1 MTINE
6 KFDEVHCILS
16 LGQEDRIQNVKKVF
30 NEYNIKNVHYTYTF
44 NKPIYKNIRNSYPSI
59 VTPFYDS
66 LNEKDHI
73 IYNRVFDC
81 ALNHYNIIKSA
92 YLRNLNSVLV
102 FEDDIN
108 FIVNKNI
115 VNKVIDLMP
124 EDYDILKF
132 YNGDDQI
139 RLGITTES
147 NIEYTKRFKYF
158 EGITYQDFYSCV
170 MVGYS
175 RKGMKAYI
183 DKIEENGIAACDIY
197 YEHLI
202 KENKIN
208 VYRLTSYFINP
219 TLPSFTLNEK

>member
-16 LGQEDRIQNVKKVF
+16 LGREDRMQNVKKVF
-30 NEYNIKNVHYTYTF
+30 NEYNIKDVHYTYTF
-44 NKPIYKNIRNSYPSI
+44 NKPIYKNVRNSYPSI

-66 LNEKDHI
+66 LNEKDPI

-92 YLRNLNSVLV
+92 YLRNLNSVLF

-108 FIVNKNI
+108 FVVNKNI

-132 YNGDDQI
+132 YNGDDQ
-139 RLGITTES
+139 LHLELTTEN
-147 NIEYTKRFKYF
+147 NIEYTKHFKLFY
-158 EGITYQDFYSCV
+158 DFYSCV

-219 TLPSFTLNEK
+219 ILPSFILNEK

>member
-16 LGQEDRIQNVKKVF
+16 LGREDRMQNVKKVF
-30 NEYNIKNVHYTYTF
+30 NEYNIKDVHYTYTF
-44 NKPIYKNIRNSYPSI
+44 NKPIYKNVRNSYPSI
-59 VTPFYDS
+59 TTPYYDS

-108 FIVNKNI
+108 FVVNKNI
-115 VNKVIDLMP
+115 VNKVIDLAP

-132 YNGDDQI
+132 YNGDDQ
-139 RLGITTES
+139 LHLELTTEN
-147 NIEYTKRFKYF
+147 NIEYTKHFKLFY
-158 EGITYQDFYSCV
+158 DFYSCV

-219 TLPSFTLNEK
+219 ILPSFTLNEK

>member
-16 LGQEDRIQNVKKVF
+16 LGREDRMQNVKKVF
-30 NEYNIKNVHYTYTF
+30 NEYNIKDVHYTYTF

-59 VTPFYDS
+59 ITPFYDS

-92 YLRNLNSVLV
+92 YLRNLNNILV

-108 FIVNKNI
+108 FVVNKNI

-132 YNGDDQI
+132 YNGDDQ
-139 RLGITTES
+139 LHLELTTEN
-147 NIEYTKRFKYF
+147 NIEYTKHFKLFY
-158 EGITYQDFYSCV
+158 DFYSCV

-219 TLPSFTLNEK
+219 TLPSFTLNKK

>member
-16 LGQEDRIQNVKKVF
+16 LGRDDRIQNVNKVF
-30 NEYNIKNVHYTYTF
+30 KEYDIKNVHYTYTF
-44 NKPIYKNIRNSYPSI
+44 NKPIYKNIRNSYSSI
-59 VTPFYDS
+59 VTPFYDK
-66 LNEKDHI
+66 LNDIDPI

-108 FIVNKNI
+108 FVVNKNI

-219 TLPSFTLNEK
+219 TLPSFTLNKK

>member
-16 LGQEDRIQNVKKVF
+16 LGREDRMQNVKKVF
-30 NEYNIKNVHYTYTF
+30 NEYNIKDVHYTYTF

-92 YLRNLNSVLV
+92 YLRNLNNILV

-108 FIVNKNI
+108 FVVNKNI

-132 YNGDDQI
+132 YNGDDQ
-139 RLGITTES
+139 LHLELTTEN
-147 NIEYTKRFKYF
+147 NIEYTKHFKLFY
-158 EGITYQDFYSCV
+158 DFYSCV

-219 TLPSFTLNEK
+219 TLPSFTLNKK

>member
-16 LGQEDRIQNVKKVF
+16 LGREDRIQNVNKVF
-30 NEYNIKNVHYTYTF
+30 NEYDIKDVHFTYSF

-59 VTPFYDS
+59 ITPFYDS

-92 YLRNLNSVLV
+92 YLRNLNNILV

-108 FIVNKNI
+108 FVVNKNI
-115 VNKVIDLMP
+115 VNKVIDLIP

-132 YNGDDQI
+132 YNGDDQ
-139 RLGITTES
+139 LHLELTTEN
-147 NIEYTKRFKYF
+147 NIEYTKHFKLFY
-158 EGITYQDFYSCV
+158 DFYSCV

-219 TLPSFTLNEK
+219 TLPSFTLNKK

>member
-16 LGQEDRIQNVKKVF
+16 LGREDRMQNVKKVF
-30 NEYNIKNVHYTYTF
+30 NEYNVKDVHYTYTF
-44 NKPIYKNIRNSYPSI
+44 NKPIYKNIRNSYSSI
-59 VTPFYDS
+59 VTPFYDK
-66 LNEKDHI
+66 LNDVDPI

-108 FIVNKNI
+108 FVVNKNI

-158 EGITYQDFYSCV
+158 EGITYQDFYSCI

-202 KENKIN
+202 RENKIN

-219 TLPSFTLNEK
+219 TLPSFTLNKK